1 MRILS
6 VVGARPQ
13 FVKLG
18 PICRAFQRFPNL
30 THRIVHTGQH
40 YDDAMSG
47 AFFRDLGIP
56 APAVNL
62 EVGSGSHGTQ
72 TAEMMRRL
80 EPVLQAEAPDW
91 VLLYGDTNSTI
102 AGALTAAKMHLR
114 SAHIESGL
122 RSFNRMMPEEINR
135 VVTDHVSDVLFCP
148 TGAAMENLRRE
159 GLGDRAVLTGDIMLD
174 AVLAIAEIAETRTD
188 SAAFGWQPRSYAL
201 ATIHRAE
208 NTDDIRR
215 LETLLNALEE
225 ISSHIC
231 PAVLAIHPR
240 TRKMV
245 ATLGWKADKITII
258 PPLSYPDM
266 LLFEKRARMILT
278 DSGGV
283 QKEAY
288 ILNVP
293 CITLRN
299 ETEWIETLGNSC
311 NTLAGAD
318 PSRILRAAESA
329 DAAGPWADYYGDGDA
344 AVRIVQEILRRG
356 AR

>member
-1 MRILS
+1 MRMVS

-18 PICRAFQRFPNL
+18 PVCRAFQRFPSA

-62 EVGSGSHGTQ
+62 EVGSGSHASQ

-80 EPVLQAEAPDW
+80 ETVLQAESPDW
-91 VLLYGDTNSTI
+91 VLLYGDTNSTL
-102 AGALTAAKMHLR
+102 AGALTAAKLHLR
-114 SAHIESGL
+114 CAHIESGL
-122 RSFNRMMPEEINR
+122 RSFNRSMPEEINR

-148 TGAAMENLRRE
+148 TDSAMENLRRE
-159 GLGDRAVLTGDIMLD
+159 GLAERAVLTGDIMLD
-174 AVLAIAEIAETRTD
+174 AIVAVAGAAEAGTD
-188 SAAFGWQPRSYAL
+188 SAAFQWQQRSYAL

-208 NTDDIRR
+208 NTDDVAR
-215 LETLLNALEE
+215 LRALLDALEE
-225 ISSHIC
+225 ISSRIC
-231 PAVLAIHPR
+231 PVVLAIHPR
-240 TRKMV
+240 TEKMV

-266 LLFEKRARMILT
+266 ILFEKRARMILT

-299 ETEWIETLGNSC
+299 ETEWVETLGNSC
-311 NTLAGAD
+311 NTITGAD
-318 PSRILRAAESA
+318 PVRILQAARNA
-329 DAAGPWADYYGDGDA
+329 DAAGPWASYYGNGNA
-344 AVRIVQEILRRG
+344 AGCIVQDLVSR
-356 AR
+356 